1 MQTQWVRYY
10 WKKRKRGV
18 APRGRHQPDKVLL
31 GKWRISDTWT
41 NPRSPCGTS
50 PCLAHSTV
58 DSPRHDIALY
68 SPSNIQEGC
77 VLLN

>member
-1 MQTQWVRYY
+1 ME
-10 WKKRKRGV
+10 KKKEGLRLQEADTSLTKCWGN
-18 APRGRHQPDKVLL
+18 GEFLT
-31 GKWRISDTWT
+31 TWT